1 MEDVDNT
8 YYKLYVSLLNE
19 DENEVKRIW
28 MKNSSEKIYHKKK
41 FVKEYCQRVKCDF
54 MIALYAIRQTM
65 IEEGDYAE
73 DEDE

>member
-28 MKNSSEKIYHKKK
+28 MKNSSEKFFRRYSSLAMLNQASVYVLLIQSIFKRIKS
-41 FVKEYCQRVKCDF
+41 RV
-54 MIALYAIRQTM
+54 
-65 IEEGDYAE
+65 
-73 DEDE
+73 